1 MRPMNNEPEDDDSL
15 DLTDPLAQDLIEIT
29 ARIVA
34 RKLARERAERLA
46 NQEVVA
52 TERVEDPPTPHA

>member
-1 MRPMNNEPEDDDSL
+1 MEAIEPDPTEDKL

-34 RKLARERAERLA
+34 RLLAKEARR
-46 NQEVVA
+46 
-52 TERVEDPPTPHA
+52 